1 MVLSGRACAARTYIP
16 EWLPCDV
23 RCYASGGL
31 TRPAI
36 RGIHAGSARAS
47 EFPNAWR
54 MIVSSRLLTGTF
66 ARLAETLALATAGAM
81 IFLEIGFPAAL
92 IIGSMLFVAVA
103 ALFGRPVLIP
113 GRLARILFVLLGMSL
128 GAVVTPQTLNGI
140 VHWPVSIAI
149 MCISTF
155 LMTIATAAYLRKVHG
170 WDRMSALFGGSPGAL
185 AQVMAL
191 SIEQKSD
198 VRGIVVVQTVRV
210 VFLTIGV
217 PGGLA
222 LGGLKAKPAA
232 SLGSDVIFPIWEYGA
247 LFAASIAMVYVLK
260 SVRFPGAYVF
270 GAMLGSGI
278 LHGSGLLHATLP
290 WWLAGAVVVMLG
302 AVIGARFANTTVKL
316 LVRYLS
322 AACGSFLVAIAI
334 AGSFLLL
341 TAALTTADIPDLVV
355 SFAPGAQD
363 TMMVMALALHID
375 PIFVGAHQLCR
386 YLVVTLSL
394 PVQMRRILAS
404 RQAEPPVPESASR

>member
-1 MVLSGRACAARTYIP
+1 
-16 EWLPCDV
+16 
-23 RCYASGGL
+23 
-31 TRPAI
+31 
-36 RGIHAGSARAS
+36 
-47 EFPNAWR
+47 
-54 MIVSSRLLTGTF
+54 MIVSSRFLTGTT
-66 ARLAETLALATAGAM
+66 ARLAETLALATAGAL

-103 ALFGRPVLIP
+103 ALFGRPMLVP
-113 GRLARILFVLLGMSL
+113 GRLARVLFVLLGMSL

-170 WDRMSALFGGSPGAL
+170 WAPMDALFGGCPGAL

-232 SLGSDVIFPIWEYGA
+232 SLGSDVIFPLWEYGA
-247 LFAASIAMVYVLK
+247 LFAASIAAVYVLK
-260 SVRFPGAYVF
+260 AVRFPGAYVF

-278 LHGSGLLHATLP
+278 LHGSGVLHASLP
-290 WWLAGAVVVMLG
+290 WWLTSAVVVLLG
-302 AVIGARFANTTVKL
+302 ATTGARFANTDVNL
-316 LVRYLS
+316 LIRYIG

-334 AGSFLLL
+334 AASFLVL
-341 TAALTTADIPDLVV
+341 TAVLTNADIPDLVV

-394 PVQMRRILAS
+394 PVQMRRILIRERA
-404 RQAEPPVPESASR
+404 QAALPD